1 MLQPK
6 TKSVFQL
13 LAGKEQ
19 YVIPTYQRGYDWKR
33 DRQIADFW
41 DDIESCLKAKERDEL
56 FLGTSIIR
64 ATGKG
69 DDGYQQLEI
78 IDGQQRITTI
88 FIFLI
93 AMRSYADN
101 ALQSDEVD
109 ANVIHDM
116 IALKKSLLKNSKQ
129 IDRFIP
135 SSRIQTLFHYIAR
148 RDWNQE
154 FPDKVEVDGIKKGV
168 VYDARRVRPVYKKIY
183 ENLENYCRGN
193 IERFEAVLNQLTDKT
208 FFISIEIED
217 EEEAFEIFERTNAR
231 GKSLEISD
239 LLKNYLFSKNK
250 KLSASAEDIWAEI
263 TAKAGNSMLRMLKY
277 FWISR
282 RGHVSNRDLYTH
294 IRKYADAL
302 DIDTFCDELL
312 DFASFYEAYHS
323 KDFNI
328 FRAWL
333 KKQNILPKDVAYEL
347 EVVRIR
353 NTFRLFK
360 ITQVIPL
367 IYSCT
372 NAIKNSDKPIKKSAK
387 TFIKFLRHI
396 EEYHLL
402 NTKLTTSIGNEV
414 EKVYAKYS
422 NDIFH
427 SQDFSVEVN
436 RLKQTLDKKRTSD
449 DSVIAGLKSLSY
461 EEESD
466 RHLIRYIFD
475 FIENYKVDHGARLP
489 LFDYEDVLNSTKG
502 LYNIDHIMSQ
512 SEAKGKTDTIDSET
526 LHEIGNLIVIPRQMN
541 SVFQASSYEDRKEL
555 ILNWGDYDKK
565 ISNPPKFVSE
575 FFSRNVPL
583 NDWNRKEIKLRSEE
597 LGQKLLHAIK
607 NRYRYD

>member
-1 MLQPK
+1 MLKPE

-19 YVIPTYQRGYDWKR
+19 YTIPTYQREYDWKR

-41 DDIESCLKAKERDEL
+41 DDIESCLKAKDRDEL
-56 FLGTSIIR
+56 FLGTIIIR
-64 ATGKG
+64 KT
-69 DDGYQQLEI
+69 DESNDGYQNLEI
-78 IDGQQRITTI
+78 IDGQQRITSI

-101 ALQSDEVD
+101 VLKSNEVD

-116 IALKKSLLKNSKQ
+116 IALKKSLLKSSKQ

-135 SSRIQTLFHYIAR
+135 SKRIKTLFHHIAR
-148 RDWNQE
+148 RDWSQE
-154 FPDKVEVDGIKKGV
+154 FPDKVDVDGIKKSV
-168 VYDARRVRPVYKKIY
+168 FYDSKRVKPVYDKLY
-183 ENLENYCRGN
+183 EYLENYCRGN
-193 IERFEAVLNQLTDKT
+193 VERFGAVLNQLTDKS
-208 FFISIEIED
+208 FFINIEIED

-250 KLSASAEDIWAEI
+250 TMSSSAEDVWTEI
-263 TAKAGNSMLRMLKY
+263 TSKAGSSMLRMLKY

-282 RGHVSNRDLYTH
+282 RGYVSNRDLYTY
-294 IRKYADAL
+294 IRKYAEAL

-312 DFASFYEAYHS
+312 EFASFYEAYHS
-323 KDFNI
+323 SDFNI

-333 KKQNILPKDVAYEL
+333 KKQNILPKDTAYEL
-347 EVVRIR
+347 EIVRVR

-367 IYSCT
+367 MFSCT
-372 NAIKNSDKPIKKSAK
+372 NAIKNSDKPIKKRAK
-387 TFIKFLRHI
+387 TFIKLMRQL
-396 EEYHLL
+396 EEYHLV

-414 EKVYAKYS
+414 EKLYAKYS
-422 NDIFH
+422 KDIFH
-427 SQDFSVEVN
+427 SQDFSTEAN
-436 RLKQTLDKKRTSD
+436 LLKQTLDKKRVSNE
-449 DSVIAGLKSLSY
+449 SVIAGLKSLTY
-461 EEESD
+461 EEETD
-466 RHLIRYIFD
+466 KHLIRYMFD
-475 FIENYKVDHGARLP
+475 FIENHKVDHGARLP
-489 LFDYEDVLNSTKG
+489 IFDYADVLAGNKG

-512 SEAKGKTDTIDSET
+512 NEAKGKADSIDNET
-526 LHEIGNLIVIPRQMN
+526 LHGIGNLIVIPRQMN
-541 SVFQASSYEDRKEL
+541 SVFQASSYEDRKDL
-555 ILNWGDYDKK
+555 ILNWGMYDKK

-575 FFSRNVPL
+575 FYSRDLPL
-583 NDWNRKEIKLRSEE
+583 NEWNQKAIKLRSEE
-597 LGQKLLHAIK
+597 LGKKLLGAMK